1 MEKHIPLLKA
11 LVFVLCLLPLAHLGW
26 RFWEDDL
33 GANPIEAVTRDLGTW
48 VLNFL
53 LITLTITPLRK
64 LSGAH
69 WLIRLRRMLGL
80 YAFFYGV
87 LHLTTYLWLDQ
98 FFDWKEIWADIVK
111 RPFITAGMTAF
122 LLMVP
127 LAFTSNG
134 RAIRELG
141 GKRWQALHRLVY
153 ITAMLGVLHYV
164 WLVKKDVS
172 LPALYAVILAGLLG
186 YRLVAYLKKAR
197 QEIAQPRRRII
208 PIKSTST

>member
-1 MEKHIPLLKA
+1 
-11 LVFVLCLLPLAHLGW
+11 
-26 RFWEDDL
+26 
-33 GANPIEAVTRDLGTW
+33 
-48 VLNFL
+48 
-53 LITLTITPLRK
+53 
-64 LSGAH
+64 
-69 WLIRLRRMLGL
+69 
-80 YAFFYGV
+80 
-87 LHLTTYLWLDQ
+87 
-98 FFDWKEIWADIVK
+98 
-111 RPFITAGMTAF
+111 MTAF

>member
-33 GANPIEAVTRDLGTW
+33 GANPIEAVTRNLGTW

-53 LITLTITPLRK
+53 LLTLTITPLRK
-64 LSGAH
+64 LSGMH
-69 WLIRLRRMLGL
+69 WLTRLRRMLGL

-87 LHLTTYLWLDQ
+87 LHLSTYLWLDQ

-127 LAFTSNG
+127 LALTSNG

-141 GKRWQALHRLVY
+141 GKRWQSLHRLVY
-153 ITAMLGVLHYV
+153 VTAMLGVLHYV

>member
-172 LPALYAVILAGLLG
+172 LPALYAVILVGLLG